1 MRRARYRIGPWAAG
15 RVTRRVLAVTAP
27 LSAIAA
33 VLPAAALAAAH
44 PHDGELLA
52 PHELW
57 RAWSFEPGV
66 IVALALPAWGYV
78 RGLRV
83 LWARGAGHGGI
94 ERWEAAAFAL
104 GWVVL
109 ALSLL
114 SPIHALGEVLFSAH
128 MVQHEL
134 LMAVAAPLLVLGRP
148 LLPLIWALPARLRLG
163 VGRLAMVPGVRRA
176 WWVLSAPLPATLI
189 HGIAIWA
196 WHAPGLFQ
204 ATLHSELVHALQHLS
219 FLGSGLLFW
228 WALLHGHGERRG
240 YGVAVLAVFITAAH
254 TGALGALLA
263 FAQTDFYPQYART
276 TPTWGL
282 TPLEDQQLA
291 GLVMWVPASVVYL
304 LAALGLFWGWLRESE
319 RRVAI
324 RAAGL
329 VALLVFGANG
339 CDRESTDSAA
349 GQLTG
354 GDPAQGRAAVS
365 AYGCGACHS
374 IRGVPGA
381 VALVGPP
388 LQGLGER
395 AYIAGVLPNTPDNL
409 VRWIMDP
416 QGVDP
421 RTAMPNLGVT
431 AADARAIAS
440 YLYTL
445 R

>member
-1 MRRARYRIGPWAAG
+1 MPVIGRQGHSAEQ
-15 RVTRRVLAVTAP
+15 RVLA
-27 LSAIAA
+27 LAA
-33 VLPAAALAAAH
+33 VLLGLTALAPAAAVAAAH
-44 PHDGELLA
+44 PHEGELLM
-52 PHELW
+52 PHEVW

-66 IVALALPAWGYV
+66 ILALGLTAWGYA

-83 LWARGAGHGGI
+83 LWARGAGRGGV

-109 ALSLL
+109 ALSLM
-114 SPIHALGEVLFSAH
+114 SPIHAMGEVLFSAH

-148 LLPLIWALPARLRLG
+148 MLPLLWALPTRLRHGL
-163 VGRLAMVPGVRRA
+163 GRLATVPSMRRT
-176 WWVLSAPLPATLI
+176 WWFLVTPLVATLI

-204 ATLHSELVHALQHLS
+204 ATLDSEFVHSLQHIS
-219 FLGSGLLFW
+219 FLGSGVLFW

-263 FAQTDFYPQYART
+263 FAQTDFYPQYARS
-276 TPTWGL
+276 TPAWGL
-282 TPLEDQQLA
+282 TPLDDQQLA
-291 GLVMWVPASVVYL
+291 GLVMWVPASVIYL

-324 RAAGL
+324 RAAGFIA
-329 VALLVFGANG
+329 VIALGVNG
-339 CDRESTDSAA
+339 CDRESADSAA
-349 GQLTG
+349 RQLTG
-354 GDPAQGRAAVS
+354 ADPARGRAAVA
-365 AYGCGACHS
+365 AYGCGTCHS
-374 IRGVPGA
+374 VRGVPGA

-409 VRWIMDP
+409 ARWIMDP